1 MMKLTAPLLIATIA
15 LVGCGRLG
23 DSRWK
28 PLSWGSAPTRSL
40 EPEGGYAQVSDTRPD
55 IPQITAARWEPLN
68 EGRLL
73 VVEGFAPMQG
83 YSSVALVTARPQ
95 PGDRLAPDADGVLRK
110 GLARH
115 PVVEDDVVIYAGATI
130 LGRVTL
136 GRGAVI
142 GGNVWITHDVPA
154 GASLT
159 QASLQNGI
167 QPRLGCVPA
176 DRV

>member
-23 DSRWK
+23 DNRWN

-55 IPQITAARWEPLN
+55 IPQITATRWEPLN

-73 VVEGFAPMQG
+73 VVEGFAPVRG

-95 PGDRLAPDADGVLRK
+95 PGDRLAPDADGVLRLRLV
-110 GLARH
+110 GVPPAPGSAAALPARPGVDEIRTAMAISSVQLARIAAVEITSAGN
-115 PVVEDDVVIYAGATI
+115 VVR
-130 LGRVTL
+130 LGR
-136 GRGAVI
+136 
-142 GGNVWITHDVPA
+142 
-154 GASLT
+154 
-159 QASLQNGI
+159 
-167 QPRLGCVPA
+167 
-176 DRV
+176 

>member
-23 DSRWK
+23 DSRWN

-40 EPEGGYAQVSDTRPD
+40 EPEGGYAQVSDTRHD

-73 VVEGFAPMQG
+73 VVEGFAPVQG

-95 PGDRLAPDADGVLRK
+95 PGDRLAPDADGVLRLRLV
-110 GLARH
+110 GVPPAPGSAAALPAR
-115 PVVEDDVVIYAGATI
+115 PGVDEIRTAMAISSVQLSRIAAVEITSAGNVVR
-130 LGRVTL
+130 LGR
-136 GRGAVI
+136 
-142 GGNVWITHDVPA
+142 
-154 GASLT
+154 
-159 QASLQNGI
+159 
-167 QPRLGCVPA
+167 
-176 DRV
+176 

>member
-23 DSRWK
+23 DSRWN

-73 VVEGFAPMQG
+73 VVEGFAPVRG

-95 PGDRLAPDADGVLRK
+95 PGDRLAPDADGVLRLRMV
-110 GLARH
+110 GVPPAPGSPAALPAR
-115 PVVEDDVVIYAGATI
+115 PGVDEIRTAMAISSVQLSRIAAVEITSAGNVVR
-130 LGRVTL
+130 LGR
-136 GRGAVI
+136 
-142 GGNVWITHDVPA
+142 
-154 GASLT
+154 
-159 QASLQNGI
+159 
-167 QPRLGCVPA
+167 
-176 DRV
+176 

>member
-1 MMKLTAPLLIATIA
+1 MMKLTAPLLIATSA

-23 DSRWK
+23 DSRWN

-73 VVEGFAPMQG
+73 VVEGFAPVRG

-95 PGDRLAPDADGVLRK
+95 PGDRLAPDADGVLRLRMV
-110 GLARH
+110 GVPPAPGSPAALPAR
-115 PVVEDDVVIYAGATI
+115 PGVDEIRTAMAISSVQLSRIAAVEITSAGNVVR
-130 LGRVTL
+130 LGR
-136 GRGAVI
+136 
-142 GGNVWITHDVPA
+142 
-154 GASLT
+154 
-159 QASLQNGI
+159 
-167 QPRLGCVPA
+167 
-176 DRV
+176 

>member
-1 MMKLTAPLLIATIA
+1 MKLTAPLLITTIA

-23 DSRWK
+23 DSRWN

-73 VVEGFAPMQG
+73 VVEGFAPVQG

-95 PGDRLAPDADGVLRK
+95 PGDRLTPDADSVLRLRLV
-110 GLARH
+110 GVPPAPGSAAALPAR
-115 PVVEDDVVIYAGATI
+115 PGVDGIRTAMAISSVQLSRIAAVEITSAGNVVR
-130 LGRVTL
+130 LGR
-136 GRGAVI
+136 
-142 GGNVWITHDVPA
+142 
-154 GASLT
+154 
-159 QASLQNGI
+159 
-167 QPRLGCVPA
+167 
-176 DRV
+176 